1 MALKPLLSLVVP
13 CYNEQDNVAKV
24 ATSYLTLFKKAKI
37 PYELILV
44 DNGSRDNTRKVI
56 KQLQRKERGIRLM
69 VVFVNQGYG
78 HGILTGLRDA
88 HGDIVGWVDGDGQ
101 IPPDVVLKAYQT
113 LCQTSFDI
121 AMGRRILRKES
132 WYRTLASKVYNLF
145 FRTLFFVQGFQINS
159 KPKLMRRHV
168 YERFHLISKDW
179 FIDSEILIKARRAH
193 YTIAEIPYTDAQRE
207 RGRSTVRFSIVW
219 EFLRNLFRHRF
230 FRL

>member
-1 MALKPLLSLVVP
+1 MPSKPVLSLVIP
-13 CYNEQDNVAKV
+13 CYNEQDNVEKV
-24 ATSYLTLFKKAKI
+24 ATSYLHLFKKTKI

-44 DNGSRDNTRKVI
+44 DNGSRDYTRRI
-56 KQLQRKERGIRLM
+56 IQRLQRQDKRILLTI
-69 VVFVNQGYG
+69 VPVNQGYG

-88 HGDIVGWVDGDGQ
+88 HGAIVGWVDGDGQ

-121 AMGRRILRKES
+121 AMGRRVLRKES
-132 WYRTLASKVYNLF
+132 WYRTFASKVYNLF
-145 FRTLFFVQGFQINS
+145 FRTLFLIRGFQINS

-168 YERFHLISKDW
+168 YEQFHLVSKDW

-193 YTIAEIPYTDAQRE
+193 YIITEIPYVDAQRE

-219 EFLRNLFRHRF
+219 EFLRNVFRHRF